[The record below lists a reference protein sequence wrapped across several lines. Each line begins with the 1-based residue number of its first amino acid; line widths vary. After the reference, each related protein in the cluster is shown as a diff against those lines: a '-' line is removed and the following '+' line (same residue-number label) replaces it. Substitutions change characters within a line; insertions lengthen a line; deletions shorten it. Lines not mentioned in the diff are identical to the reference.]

1 MVPPPVRCRFA
12 PSPTGRLHVGGART
26 ALFNLLFA
34 RRTGGTMILRIE
46 DTDQLRSSL
55 ASERLIFEDLRWLGL
70 IADESPEHGGAYG
83 PYRQSER
90 LHRYKEVAQ
99 ALIDAGQA
107 YEAWES
113 NEELDAL
120 RKAAEGSAQG
130 ALKYRRRAYTPDQ
143 LAAYRAEGRLPVVR
157 LKVAG
162 TGQRFNDLILG
173 EVSVAAE
180 DLEDFV
186 ILKGDGFPTYH
197 FAVVVDDHDM
207 HVTHVLRAQE
217 HLLNTTK
224 HLAIYQAL
232 DWTPPEHGHMPLIFS
247 MEGGKMS
254 KRDKAKTARAKCLAD
269 GHSAALLAERTGLDE
284 ALLADFLAKKTDDV
298 QIALAIGAALKLDLP
313 EIDVVDFR
321 AAGYLPEALVNFLAL
336 LGWRDGEGEGDREL
350 YTLDELGAVFSL
362 ERVGKT
368 AARFDRTK
376 LQQMNGLYIR
386 QATDERLLRGLRE
399 YAAINDTPLAT
410 ATDDTLL
417 KLITLYKERATT
429 LRELDLSARF
439 FFERPAE
446 WGPEKPLKKQLLN
459 GRGLPNL
466 AAAREALAAQADWSE
481 AALEALVHALA
492 EARCEG
498 KLGEIAQPLRIA
510 VSGGPVSPPLFGVLA
525 LLGKDETLARIDACA
540 ARFGASA

>member
-1 MVPPPVRCRFA
+1 MVPDQVRCRFA

-34 RRTGGTMILRIE
+34 RRTGGAMILRIE

-55 ASERLIFEDLRWLGL
+55 ASERLIFEDLRWLGI

-130 ALKYRRRAYTPDQ
+130 ALKYRRRAYTPEQ
-143 LAAYRAEGRLPVVR
+143 LAEYRAEGRLPVVR

-162 TGQRFNDLILG
+162 TGQRFVDLILG

-207 HVTHVLRAQE
+207 RVTHVLRAQE

-232 DWTPPEHGHMPLIFS
+232 GWSPPEHGHMPLIFS

-254 KRDKAKTARAKCLAD
+254 KRDKAKTARARCLAD
-269 GHSAALLAERTGLDE
+269 GHSAAALAQRTGLDE
-284 ALLADFLAKKTDDV
+284 ALLAEFLAKKTDDV
-298 QIALAIGAALKLDLP
+298 EIALAIGAALKLELP

-336 LGWRDGEGEGDREL
+336 LGWNAGVGDREL
-350 YTLDELGAVFSL
+350 YTLDELGEAFSL
-362 ERVGKT
+362 DRVGST
-368 AARFDRTK
+368 AARFDRDK
-376 LQQMNGLYIR
+376 LRWMNGLYIR
-386 QATDERLLRGLRE
+386 QASDERLLLGLRE
-399 YAAINDTPLAT
+399 YAGLNDTPLAT
-410 ATDDTLL
+410 ASDDTLL
-417 KLITLYKERATT
+417 KLSLI
-429 LRELDLSARF
+429 
-439 FFERPAE
+439 
-446 WGPEKPLKKQLLN
+446 
-459 GRGLPNL
+459 
-466 AAAREALAAQADWSE
+466 
-481 AALEALVHALA
+481 H
-492 EARCEG
+492 
-498 KLGEIAQPLRIA
+498 I
-510 VSGGPVSPPLFGVLA
+510 
-525 LLGKDETLARIDACA
+525 
-540 ARFGASA
+540 

>member
-1 MVPPPVRCRFA
+1 MVPVKVRCRFA

-55 ASERLIFEDLRWLGL
+55 ASERLIFEDLRWLGI
-70 IADESPEHGGAYG
+70 IADESPEVGGAFG

-90 LHRYKEVAQ
+90 LERYKEVAQ
-99 ALIDAGQA
+99 SLIASGHA

-113 NEELDAL
+113 SEELDAL
-120 RKAAEGSAQG
+120 RKGAEGSAQG
-130 ALKYRRRAYTPDQ
+130 ALRYRRRAYTPEQ
-143 LAAYRAEGRLPVVR
+143 LAEYRAEGRQPVVR
-157 LKVAG
+157 LKAAG
-162 TGQRFNDLILG
+162 TGQRFTDLILG

-207 HVTHVLRAQE
+207 QVTHVLRAQE

-232 DWTPPEHGHMPLIFS
+232 GWTSPEHGHMPLIFS

-254 KRDKAKTARAKCLAD
+254 KRDKAKVARARCLAD
-269 GHSAALLAERTGLDE
+269 GHTAAALAASTGLDE

-298 QIALAIGAALKLDLP
+298 EVALAIGAALKLELP

-336 LGWRDGEGEGDREL
+336 LGWNAGEGDREL
-350 YTLDELGAVFSL
+350 YNLDELGAAFSL
-362 ERVGKT
+362 ERVGST
-368 AARFDRTK
+368 AARFDRDK
-376 LQQMNGLYIR
+376 LRWMNGVYIR
-386 QATDERLLRGLRE
+386 QSTDERLLRALRD
-399 YAAINDTPLAT
+399 YAATAETPLAT
-410 ATDDTLL
+410 ASDDTLL

-439 FFERPAE
+439 FFERPTE

-466 AAAREALAAQADWSE
+466 AAAREALAAHDDWSE
-481 AALEALVHALA
+481 AALEALIHGLA
-492 EARCEG
+492 AARCEG

-525 LLGKDETLARIDACA
+525 LLGQAETLARIDACA

>member
-1 MVPPPVRCRFA
+1 MVRCRFA

-55 ASERLIFEDLRWLGL
+55 ASERLIFEDLRWLG
-70 IADESPEHGGAYG
+70 IVVDESPEVGGPYG

-90 LHRYKEVAQ
+90 LERYREVAE
-99 ALIDAGQA
+99 ALIRSGHA
-107 YEAWES
+107 YEAWET

-120 RKAAEGSAQG
+120 RRRAEGSAQG
-130 ALKYRRRAYTPDQ
+130 ALRYRRRPTTPEQ
-143 LAAYRAEGRLPVVR
+143 VAAYRAEGRQPVVR
-157 LKVAG
+157 LQAAG
-162 TGQRFNDLILG
+162 IDQRFVDLILG

-224 HLAIYQAL
+224 HLAINQAL
-232 DWTPPEHGHMPLIFS
+232 GWTPPEHGHMPLIFS

-254 KRDKAKTARAKCLAD
+254 KRDKAKTARAKALAD
-269 GHSAALLAERTGLDE
+269 GHTAAALAARTGLDE
-284 ALLADFLAKKTDDV
+284 AVLADFLAKKTDDV
-298 QIALAIGAALKLDLP
+298 ELALAIGAALKLELP

-336 LGWRDGEGEGDREL
+336 LGWNAGEGDREL
-350 YTLDELGAVFSL
+350 YSLDELGAAFSL
-362 ERVGKT
+362 ERVGST
-368 AARFDRTK
+368 AARFDRDK
-376 LQQMNGLYIR
+376 LRWMNGVYIR
-386 QATDERLLRGLRE
+386 QSSDERLLRGLRE
-399 YAAINDTPLAT
+399 YAALNETPLA
-410 ATDDTLL
+410 AASDETLL
-417 KLITLYKERATT
+417 KLISLYKERATT

-439 FFERPAE
+439 FFERPTE
-446 WGPEKPLKKQLLN
+446 WGPEKSLKKQLLN

-466 AAAREALAAQADWSE
+466 AAARDALAAQDDWSE
-481 AALEALVHALA
+481 GALEALIHGLA

-498 KLGEIAQPLRIA
+498 KLGELAQPLRIA

-525 LLGKDETLARIDACA
+525 LLGKAETLARIDACA